1 MTKQF
6 NKSTIHVMFLA
17 SEAAPLVKVG
27 GLGDVAGS
35 LPPALRQ
42 LNPPAW
48 TGPRLDVRLVLP
60 FHEEIKHKVRE
71 PRFVASFLVDHPG
84 EDLPAKA
91 FLTEVNG
98 LPVYLIEGPPIL
110 PDMPVYSSDA
120 ALDGEKYVFFS
131 LAVLEMI
138 KHLDWKPDILHA
150 NDWHTAASLY
160 ALQIRQKNQTE
171 FQNIRKIISI
181 HNLPFMGKD
190 AEEALIKYGIPR
202 AKDKRLPKWATLF
215 PLPLGLLAADRIIA
229 VSPGYAEEILTPE
242 FGCGLQDFLKTRR
255 SSISG
260 ILNGLDQEAWD
271 PQTDPALIEHYSA
284 ETLERRSLNK
294 KTLQEDLGLP
304 VEADTPLLI
313 IISRLDQQKGI
324 DLAIAG
330 LRQMAQ
336 ENWQLVLLG
345 TGDPLLES
353 DCRSLEAEFPE
364 RVRAV
369 IRFDAGFARR
379 MYASGDILLMPSRYE
394 PCGLAQMIA
403 MRYGCVPLARATGGL
418 KDIIQDH
425 NDPVQSTGFLFKE
438 ASPQAFMAALER
450 ALNLYPITEGWRK
463 IQRNGM
469 QQDFSWEK
477 SAIEYAKIYLEL
489 TEQSK

>member
-1 MTKQF
+1 MK
-6 NKSTIHVMFLA
+6 KSNQKKTLKVMFLA

-42 LNPPAW
+42 LQSPLW
-48 TGPRLDVRLVLP
+48 EGPQLDVRLVLP
-60 FHEEIKHKVRE
+60 FHEEIKLKVRE
-71 PRFVASFLVDHPG
+71 PHFVASFLVDHPG

-91 FLTEVNG
+91 FLTDVNG
-98 LPVYLIEGPPIL
+98 LPVYLIDGPPIL

-138 KHLDWKPDILHA
+138 KHMDWQPDIIHA
-150 NDWHTAASLY
+150 NDWHTATSLY
-160 ALQIRQKNQTE
+160 ALSIRQKNQPE
-171 FQNIRKIISI
+171 WQNIRKILTI

-215 PLPLGLLAADRIIA
+215 PLPLGLLAADRIVA
-229 VSPGYAEEILTPE
+229 VSPGYAKEILTPE
-242 FGCGLQDFLKTRR
+242 FGCGLQDFLKTRQ
-255 SSISG
+255 SSILG
-260 ILNGLDQEAWD
+260 ILNGLDQEAWN
-271 PQTDPALIEHYSA
+271 PQTDPALIERYSP
-284 ETLERRSLNK
+284 ETIDRRTINK
-294 KTLQEDLGLP
+294 KTLQEDLNLP
-304 VEADTPLLI
+304 VEASTPLLI
-313 IISRLDQQKGI
+313 VISRLDQQKGI
-324 DLAIAG
+324 DIAIAG
-330 LRQMAQ
+330 LRQMAEQ
-336 ENWQLVLLG
+336 RWQLVLLG

-353 DCRSLEAEFPE
+353 DCRSLEAEFPD
-364 RVRAV
+364 RVRAI

-418 KDIIQDH
+418 KDTIRDDV
-425 NDPVQSTGFLFKE
+425 NPSRSTGFLFEQTSPE
-438 ASPQAFMAALER
+438 AFIESLNR
-450 ALNLYPITEGWRK
+450 ALRVYSDSEIWRI
-463 IQRNGM
+463 IQLNGM
-469 QQDFSWEK
+469 RQDFSWEK
-477 SAIEYAKIYLEL
+477 SALQYAKIYLEL
-489 TEQSK
+489 TEQSR